1 MLSDPESG
9 IAKPACVIVEAVQ
22 GEGGVIP
29 APPEWLAGLRALT
42 ARLDIALVIDE
53 VQTGIGRTGAM
64 FAFEHSGIR
73 PDAVVLSKAIGGG
86 FPLALVAYD
95 ERYDVWEAG
104 AHAGTF
110 RGNQIAMAAGVA
122 CLDVIE
128 SEGLIAGAA
137 AKEAHVRARL
147 ERLAARHPEIGDV
160 RGAASCGESSSS
172 IPTPRPTRPARVPPR
187 PRSRARSSGIASR
200 TGSSS
205 RRAGATV
212 RSCACCRPSPSA
224 PPSSISPS
232 TRSTPGSPRSASTRA
247 PSSHDAPRRLTLRLF
262 KDTRSCLPESPP
274 HSVNYRKKYATEAH
288 ALSAIRPWRC
298 AWVIARQW
306 IGIAIAFALPIA
318 LVARLT
324 GGTSLA
330 HAFAALG
337 APQRLGVAAAL
348 GAAYVYLACKQH
360 ALGIVMHDATHF
372 RLFESRRVN
381 ELVGNWLCAFP
392 IGMVTSCYRRSH
404 LPHHLFTNKPN
415 DPYWAR
421 LVEDAHYAFP
431 MSRAAFGRILL
442 GDVFG
447 ANLRAWWPTL
457 RSWTGWSSVLDNR
470 EKLLTPSE
478 RRQFVAFWIGALAL
492 AAYFGVLSYFLL
504 LWVLPMFTLSLAF
517 IRLRVI
523 AEHDL
528 EKAGHELERTRHV
541 DGGWF
546 ERLAIAPLN
555 INYHVAHHL
564 FPSVPLY
571 NLPKMH
577 ALLMQEPAFREHAQ
591 LWRSYLGRKHGMV
604 RSLLT

>member
-1 MLSDPESG
+1 MQDVDPAYAFVRARESGARTYADTFDTVFAHGAGTVLTDTAGRRYLDFLSCAGTLATGHNHPAVVERVRAFVDSGQAMQMLDMTTPVKHRFVERLFRILPPALARHARVQFCGPSGADAIEAAIKLFKTATGRRSVIAFHGGYHGMTAGALALTGNLRAKHAVASLMPDVHVMPYPYAYRCPFGLGAPHTAAASLHYIESMLSDPESG

-160 RGAASCGESSSS
+160 RGRASCGESSSS

-274 HSVNYRKKYATEAH
+274 R
-288 ALSAIRPWRC
+288 
-298 AWVIARQW
+298 
-306 IGIAIAFALPIA
+306 
-318 LVARLT
+318 
-324 GGTSLA
+324 
-330 HAFAALG
+330 
-337 APQRLGVAAAL
+337 
-348 GAAYVYLACKQH
+348 
-360 ALGIVMHDATHF
+360 
-372 RLFESRRVN
+372 
-381 ELVGNWLCAFP
+381 
-392 IGMVTSCYRRSH
+392 
-404 LPHHLFTNKPN
+404 
-415 DPYWAR
+415 
-421 LVEDAHYAFP
+421 
-431 MSRAAFGRILL
+431 
-442 GDVFG
+442 
-447 ANLRAWWPTL
+447 
-457 RSWTGWSSVLDNR
+457 
-470 EKLLTPSE
+470 TP
-478 RRQFVAFWIGALAL
+478 
-492 AAYFGVLSYFLL
+492 
-504 LWVLPMFTLSLAF
+504 
-517 IRLRVI
+517 
-523 AEHDL
+523 
-528 EKAGHELERTRHV
+528 
-541 DGGWF
+541 
-546 ERLAIAPLN
+546 
-555 INYHVAHHL
+555 
-564 FPSVPLY
+564 
-571 NLPKMH
+571 
-577 ALLMQEPAFREHAQ
+577 
-591 LWRSYLGRKHGMV
+591 
-604 RSLLT
+604 